1 MIKFNVMLGHYFKK
15 HFLETFYEK
24 RKKKKTI
31 VVFNSLLYS
40 HEIGIK
46 TFLK

>member
-1 MIKFNVMLGHYFKK
+1 MLGHYFKK

-24 RKKKKTI
+24 KKKKKQLMFLI
-31 VVFNSLLYS
+31 AYYIP

>member
-1 MIKFNVMLGHYFKK
+1 MRKVNVMLGHYFKK

-24 RKKKKTI
+24 RKKKTI
-31 VVFNSLLYS
+31 DVFNSLLYS